1 VNSSELPVTEEP
13 GAMNP
18 SLEAVHPPEYL
29 PIVEYRPR
37 LVIPIVLFFLTLVST
52 TISGSLYQDSF
63 LQQQHAATGQNP
75 SSGVS
80 LITGFSYAFAVVG
93 ILLAHE
99 LGHYLACR
107 YYGIAAT
114 LPYFIPF
121 PLLSYAGTMGA
132 FIRIRSIFRNRR
144 QLFDVG
150 VAGPLAGYIFALPA
164 LYIGMRA
171 SHVIPIDTNTEGM
184 VSFGEP
190 LIFKLVAH
198 FFFDYSEA
206 THTIN
211 LHPVGWAAWFGIFA
225 TSINLFPAGQL
236 DGGHIVYA
244 LFGKA
249 WHKRVSIAVC
259 IGLALISL
267 VTWSPA
273 YLFFASLVFFLGLRH
288 PQLLTEEDRLDR
300 RRIWIALIAAV
311 ILIISFIPVPI
322 TIQE

>member
-1 VNSSELPVTEEP
+1 
-13 GAMNP
+13 
-18 SLEAVHPPEYL
+18 
-29 PIVEYRPR
+29 
-37 LVIPIVLFFLTLVST
+37 VLFPLILFLLTLVST
-52 TISGSLYQDSF
+52 TLAGIEYQNSF
-63 LQQQHAATGQNP
+63 LLQQQ
-75 SSGVS
+75 SGAGRNFYSGIS
-80 LITGFSYAFAVVG
+80 LTAGFSYAFAVVG

-150 VAGPLAGYIFALPA
+150 VAGPLAGYVFALPA
-164 LYIGMRA
+164 LIVGMKA
-171 SHVIPIDTNTEGM
+171 SHVIPIDTDAEGM
-184 VSFGEP
+184 ISFGEP

-198 FFFDYSEA
+198 LFFDYSEA

-236 DGGHIVYA
+236 DGGHMVYA
-244 LFGKA
+244 LLGKQ
-249 WHKRVSIAVC
+249 WHRRVSIAVC
-259 IGLALISL
+259 IGLGLISL
-267 VTWSPA
+267 VTWSSA
-273 YLFFASLVFFLGLRH
+273 YLFFGALVFFLGLRH
-288 PQLLTEEDRLDR
+288 PQLLFEEERLDSR
-300 RRIWIALIAAV
+300 RVWLALLALV
-311 ILIISFIPVPI
+311 ILIVSFIPVPVSLP
-322 TIQE
+322 E